1 MNKFFI
7 QMLLSM
13 MVGVSA
19 AMGFNPHIKS
29 EVRETIQEVN
39 TFLHQTTNS
48 IVDHASDLK
57 TNVNTAIS
65 IKTASDVSTRD
76 SGKAD
81 LKVDSNLKVKTKSG
95 DSLRGN
101 WLPDLSL
108 SDAFTNQTQTRLEAD
123 PSSLDVTLK
132 DKSNSSLNI
141 GLGSGE

>member
-19 AMGFNPHIKS
+19 AMGFNTHIKS

-48 IVDHASDLK
+48 IFDHASDLK

-76 SGKAD
+76 SGKVD
-81 LKVDSNLKVKTKSG
+81 LKVASNLKVKTKSG